1 MPLRMDIVKSTSP
14 LLQLDRV
21 HKLALGGFAAM
32 IIAYLVVLPASWA
45 EAFEYTWSEP
55 LFLVLL
61 LGLLARASLRSTNH
75 NARVFFG
82 LVAAAFGIWLSIHL
96 LWLVLPDGLADA
108 ENIVVDVVF
117 LLFFATLAA
126 VIELRFDARTD
137 NSWIIKRVSAALGS
151 VLLIFAVFGYFAII
165 PAVADEAP
173 YETLLPLHAALE
185 AYLAIRF
192 LLVSLQ
198 ADEPRWRLLYAL
210 FGAAFLLLVLADAM
224 VFAYREQIVDYAPG
238 NVANAAWYLW
248 YPFAYVATAVDPLG
262 QEKSLDT
269 ASSGTRYPNT
279 NGLLVFGFSMPL
291 IHAGGYALGL
301 LGSEGREL
309 RDLFIAC
316 WLIVIG
322 ASILFLYRF
331 IYLRM
336 DQLDQRRANAESKA
350 DQFEEQLKR
359 ELRIRSLGRLSSG
372 LAHDFGNTM
381 TALQMHAVAAERRVE
396 QGEAAVAEFEG
407 VHKSVE
413 YAKNMV
419 GQLKLFGAAD
429 ERVDT
434 EPVALVEEVERT
446 LQLVRPSLPDGVSL
460 TFNHTQTLEVLALP
474 SMVHQVVT
482 NYLHNAIDAVGDDGK
497 IDLTAETRE
506 VSVRCRSCG
515 EQLSGSYAVLT
526 VSDSGLGISADMRET
541 IFEPLVTTK
550 PVGLGSGLGLSSVH
564 GIMHKLGG
572 HVGLTDSPTGG
583 ACFIAY
589 FPLRKKAGR

>member
-1 MPLRMDIVKSTSP
+1 MPA
-14 LLQLDRV
+14 LLQLDPV
-21 HKLALGGFAAM
+21 HKLALGGFAAL

-55 LFLVLL
+55 LFLLL
-61 LGLLARASLRSTNH
+61 LIGLLARASLRSTSH
-75 NARVFFG
+75 NARAFFG
-82 LVAAAFGIWLSIHL
+82 LLTAGFSVWLSIHL
-96 LWLVLPDGLADA
+96 LWLVLPDRLVDV
-108 ENIVVDVVF
+108 EDVVIDVVF
-117 LLFFATLAA
+117 LIFFAILAA
-126 VIELRFDARTD
+126 TIELRFDARAD
-137 NSWIIKRVSAALGS
+137 NRWIIKRVSAALGS
-151 VLLIFAVFGYFAII
+151 VLMIFAVFGYFAII

-185 AYLAIRF
+185 AYLGIRF

-210 FGAAFLLLVLADAM
+210 FGGAFLLLVLADIM
-224 VFAYREQIVDYAPG
+224 VFVFREQIVDYAPG
-238 NVANAAWYLW
+238 NAANAVWYLW
-248 YPFAYVATAVDPLG
+248 YPLAYVATAVDPLG
-262 QEKSLDT
+262 QEKPLDT
-269 ASSGTRYPNT
+269 TSSSEEYPNT
-279 NGLLVFGFSMPL
+279 NGLLLFGFSMPF

-301 LGSEGREL
+301 LGTDGRAL

-331 IYLRM
+331 IYSRM
-336 DQLDQRRANAESKA
+336 DLLDKRRASAESKA
-350 DQFEEQLKR
+350 DQFEEQLRR

-381 TALQMHAVAAERRVE
+381 TALQMHAVAAERRAE
-396 QGEAAVAEFEG
+396 RGETANAEFEG
-407 VHKSVE
+407 VRRSVE

-429 ERVDT
+429 ERVET
-434 EPVALVEEVERT
+434 EPVALVDEVERT

-460 TFNHTQTLEVLALP
+460 AFSHAGTVDVLALP

-482 NYLHNAIDAVGDDGK
+482 NYVHNAIDAVGDRGK
-497 IDLTAETRE
+497 IEVTAEPTE
-506 VSVRCRSCG
+506 VSVSCSSCG
-515 EQLSGSYAVLT
+515 DQLSGPYAVLT
-526 VSDSGLGISADMRET
+526 VSDSGPGVSAEMRET

-589 FPLRKKAGR
+589 FPLRKTAGR